1 LVLGV
6 VTADG
11 ACDATPTDA
20 VVGVTLETALEAPKL
35 TAPPTVGILATAA
48 RVTLAITVL
57 VAAVSVS
64 FEETPWA

>member
-1 LVLGV
+1 VGV

-48 RVTLAITVL
+48 RVMLAITVFV
-57 VAAVSVS
+57 VAVTVS
-64 FEETPWA
+64 FKEMPWA